1 VQRGFKAK
9 AERMA
14 ETARSDLGLSTS
26 DILDPWT
33 YAEVLGVAVI
43 GGDAL
48 DIAEPHRS
56 QLFKLDSG
64 SWSGLTLGYG
74 DDTLVVLNSSHPQ
87 VRQCSTLMH
96 ELSHVRL
103 GHIPASVQ
111 MSDTGLLLLSDY
123 SEAQEEEAD
132 WLMGALLLPRS
143 ALLTF
148 RSQGLGLDQIAQKF
162 RVSDEL
168 CRWRLR
174 MTGVE
179 AQMRYRR

>member
-1 VQRGFKAK
+1 
-9 AERMA
+9 MA
-14 ETARSDLGLSTS
+14 EEARASLGLTASA
-26 DILDPWT
+26 ILDPWT
-33 YAEVLGVAVI
+33 YAEALGVAVI
-43 GGDAL
+43 SGDAL
-48 DIAEPHRS
+48 DIPEPHRS
-56 QLFKLDSG
+56 QLFEIDSS
-64 SWSGLTLGYG
+64 SWSGLTLGHG
-74 DDTLVVLNSSHPQ
+74 DATLVVLNPSHPR

-103 GHIPASVQ
+103 GHVPASVQ
-111 MSDTGLLLLSDY
+111 VSESGLLLLSDY

-143 ALLTF
+143 ALLAS
-148 RSQGLGLDQIAQKF
+148 RSRGLSAEQIAQNF

-174 MTGVE
+174 MTGVD